1 MSKPDDDGWVDEVT
15 EPAEDASEFVTK
27 SELRDI
33 LSEFL
38 GKGDEVEEETVHLST
53 GLDPDETGRLTLSD
67 VERIAEKKVTE
78 ALSKLRQKAPAKK
91 AAPVKKA
98 EPKVETKEPEVDPV
112 EPGKRSISQILFGV
126 K

>member
-27 SELRDI
+27 SELRGI

-38 GKGDEVEEETVHLST
+38 GKGDEVEEETVDSE
-53 GLDPDETGRLTLSD
+53 PDETGRLTLSD